1 MAKITIVIFNQI
13 TLLLKI
19 VKYEGVV
26 INSYFLVSNMTDLK
40 EFSSFSILF

>member
-19 VKYEGVV
+19 VKYEAVV